1 MPDQYKKRPVIVC
14 LSSLFA
20 TDRML
25 LYTTFL
31 DRLLPHAEPLILS
44 DAVKEAAFP
53 QAHPHRR
60 LFQSVDLPAA
70 FPYKYTLARHFETY
84 LWDHLG
90 LSISR
95 ESFWRLRKSFESP
108 RWQRMMRSV
117 TKPLAHLGIEN
128 YCERALAEALI
139 HRAAPARAMDWL
151 RDVGASALLVMY
163 PFMERQMVLAAAAK
177 QLGLPVIALITSWD
191 NLSTKA
197 RMVFQYDAYLV
208 WSERMKQELRDF
220 YPQSRTRPIT
230 IIGAPQY
237 DVFFRDEY
245 LLPREEF
252 LQSYGLDPARPVILY
267 CLGSPNMIRE
277 DFGARDYIER
287 VAADPARAHWQIIV
301 RPHPG
306 FSTAKGSELDVIKE
320 LYPSV
325 IIQESNRH
333 WRQFPVQGE
342 GAIAEWVNTVRH
354 ADVVIQLASTMAVDA
369 ALFDRPVINL
379 NFDPQPGSPN
389 EQMIREVNDRWN
401 HFAPIARSG
410 GIRQVST
417 IDEMIEATEQY
428 LRSPEL
434 HRSERRWIV
443 DFVCGPADGQAGSRM
458 AEAVLSVVGNL
469 RK

>member
-1 MPDQYKKRPVIVC
+1 VIVC

-60 LFQSVDLPAA
+60 LFQSVELPAA

-84 LWDHLG
+84 LWDHQG
-90 LSISR
+90 LSTSR
-95 ESFWRLRKSFESP
+95 ESFWRLKKSFESP
-108 RWQRMMRSV
+108 RWQRTLRSV
-117 TKPLAHLGIEN
+117 ARPLARLGIEN
-128 YCERALAEALI
+128 GCERMLAEALI
-139 HRAAPARAMDWL
+139 HRAAPARATAWL
-151 RDVGASALLVMY
+151 REVGASAVLVMY
-163 PFMERQMVLAAAAK
+163 PFMERQMVMVAAAK

-208 WSERMKQELRDF
+208 WSEQMKEELRRF

-230 IIGAPQY
+230 VIGAPQY

-277 DFGARDYIER
+277 DFGAREYIER
-287 VAADPARAHWQIIV
+287 IAADPARAHWQIIV

-306 FSTAKGSELDVIKE
+306 FATASGSELDAIKGRYPGVI
-320 LYPSV
+320 L
-325 IIQESNRH
+325 QDANRH

-342 GAIAEWVNTVRH
+342 AAIAEWVNSVRH

-379 NFDPQPGSPN
+379 NFDPQPGRPN
-389 EQMIREVNDRWN
+389 ERMIHEVNDRWN
-401 HFAPIARSG
+401 HFAPITRSG
-410 GIRQVST
+410 GLQPVAT
-417 IDEMIEATEQY
+417 IDEMIAATELY
-428 LRSPEL
+428 LRNPAL
-434 HRSERRWIV
+434 HRNERRWIV
-443 DFVCGPADGQAGSRM
+443 DFVCGPADGQAGRRM
-458 AEAVLSVVGNL
+458 AEATLAVIDN
-469 RK
+469 